1 MFILNNNFA
10 GFEDFGVGRWR
21 KRIRKITKPTAKV
34 LKYVNPV
41 THVAKVVEKTG
52 IGGKKLA
59 DYLRLAGGT
68 SAFAIKDPKVA
79 RRAKQ
84 VYGTAAVVGAAVL
97 LAPTVLPGAAGSVA
111 GAGSAATG
119 VAGAAGAGATAA
131 GGLTALGAGAGATSA
146 GGLTALGAAKGATG
160 AAGLWKTITG
170 AVKGVTGAVK
180 EAKGI
185 FSKEKGVETI
195 GTEDSQPRFIQ
206 ARMFG
211 NISPLSIVL
220 FMSASTVA
228 YLIFAPKMQ
237 R

>member
-1 MFILNNNFA
+1 MFILNNDFA
-10 GFEDFGVGRWR
+10 GFEDFGIGRWR

-34 LKYVNPV
+34 LKYANPV

-119 VAGAAGAGATAA
+119 VAGAAGAGAAA
-131 GGLTALGAGAGATSA
+131 T
-146 GGLTALGAAKGATG
+146 GGLTALGAAKGATS

-170 AVKGVTGAVK
+170 AVKGVTGAAK

-185 FSKEKGVETI
+185 LSKEKGAETV
-195 GTEDSQPRFIQ
+195 GTEDSQPKFIQ
-206 ARMFG
+206 AGMFG
-211 NISPLSIVL
+211 NISPLSIML

-228 YLIFAPKMQ
+228 YLIFAPKQ